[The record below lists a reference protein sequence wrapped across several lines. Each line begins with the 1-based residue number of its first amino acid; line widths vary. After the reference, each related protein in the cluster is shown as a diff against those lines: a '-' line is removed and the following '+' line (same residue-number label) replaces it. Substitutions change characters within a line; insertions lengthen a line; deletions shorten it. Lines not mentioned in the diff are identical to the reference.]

1 MKALAISVP
10 SIRSAK
16 SVLTRSLPRLKWGLA
31 LVALIL
37 ASCTVAE
44 TSPSA
49 PSSSEVPLP
58 PVSSPSFRLPG
69 QSTAINSLSAERAE
83 DKVSISGSV
92 TQRVALLDGWLY
104 QIQDD
109 SGSLWV
115 LTNRSEPAVGEIA
128 TVSGIVKYEAIAVD
142 AIDASEVYLEEQ
154 SYRSEGS

>member
-1 MKALAISVP
+1 MKAFAIGAQSARLAS
-10 SIRSAK
+10 SILTK
-16 SVLTRSLPRLKWGLA
+16 SVLGFRWGLV
-31 LVALIL
+31 LVALVL
-37 ASCTVAE
+37 GSCAVAE

-58 PVSSPSFRLPG
+58 PVSLPSFRLPS
-69 QSTAINSLSAERAE
+69 QLSAINSLSASQAE

-104 QIQDD
+104 QMQDD

-115 LTNRSEPAVGEIA
+115 LTNRSEPTVGETA
-128 TVSGIVKYEAIAVD
+128 TVSGIVRYEAIAVGE
-142 AIDASEVYLEEQ
+142 IDASEVYLEEQ